1 MSTLPPSTSNNKIQV
16 STTSAVLRVGYG
28 RGFVVDCQGPLGR
41 EPIVIT
47 AAHCIVDAVLANG
60 TQGLP
65 SCHPA
70 RYTEDGTYKALL
82 GPLGA
87 EPAVWAACLFVD
99 PIADIAVLGQPD
111 NQVLIDEAAAFD
123 VLMGSTGRLAIAD
136 APAQSREL
144 VTGFGGYQFENL
156 TSGGGLAWVLS
167 LEGRWL
173 EGLVERRS
181 GCLSFKPAEFFVGG
195 MSGSPIVD
203 AAGAAIGVVS
213 VDLMS
218 PVVVDS
224 LSTQLLRSIRD
235 ASDADVDDDEVVE
248 AAEMTS
254 SAVTQ

>member
-1 MSTLPPSTSNNKIQV
+1 MAIQNIDNPLSTNTMDQWAPRAEA
-16 STTSAVLRVGYG
+16 AVLRVGDG
-28 RGFVVDCQGPLGR
+28 RGFVVDCHGSFGR

-47 AAHCIVDAVLANG
+47 AAHCIADAFLANG

-87 EPAVWAACLFVD
+87 EPVVWAACLFVD

-123 VLMGSTGRLAIAD
+123 ALMDSTGRLAIAD
-136 APAQSREL
+136 APAQGREL
-144 VTGFGGYQFENL
+144 VTGFGGDQFENL
-156 TSGGGLAWVLS
+156 TPGGGLAWVLS

-173 EGLVERRS
+173 EGRVERHG

-203 AAGAAIGVVS
+203 VAGVAIGVVS

-235 ASDADVDDDEVVE
+235 ASE
-248 AAEMTS
+248 AACDER
-254 SAVTQ
+254 